1 MVQQLLNEV
10 WHCSLLHQIRRCLQL
25 ARTHRKW
32 GTMCVNWMWLTTR
45 EPYPSCPSD
54 WSRGGAKDQCS
65 GFLSLSLPLSLW
77 NTTNVYPVYNSF
89 TSISWMLTVCAI
101 TANWTT
107 CTRCILIRMIVVR
120 MCELHVNDFS
130 HKSYLGWQ
138 CVFVCVCVH
147 CSSLDSVMWGPCSFP
162 WCNSVNLLPVLKPAF
177 LWSYETFRTILK
189 IRV

>member
-45 EPYPSCPSD
+45 EPYPRCPSD

-65 GFLSLSLPLSLW
+65 GFLSRFPSLSLSEIQPMYIQFTTVLHRSAECWLYVLSLPTELRVQDAFSYEWLLCACA
-77 NTTNVYPVYNSF
+77 SC
-89 TSISWMLTVCAI
+89 MLTISVIRATLVDSVC
-101 TANWTT
+101 
-107 CTRCILIRMIVVR
+107 L
-120 MCELHVNDFS
+120 
-130 HKSYLGWQ
+130 
-138 CVFVCVCVH
+138 CVCVH

-162 WCNSVNLLPVLKPAF
+162 WCNGVNLLPVLKPAF